1 MTTLNTEQKQLLF
14 DYCLG
19 LTSRQQSAKA
29 KALVSS
35 NQAAAEIHSRLK
47 ATLAPLD
54 SLEPA
59 SCPDDLAERTVL
71 RLNNL
76 ANLSQDKLH
85 QLLDSEQTREVTLK
99 KWQWAS
105 FARRLATAAVFIIAA
120 SVFLPALGYLRY
132 HSRLQQCQMQQG
144 SFFQGLTNY
153 VSDHAGQHPTVATTA
168 GAPWWKVG
176 YQGTENHSN
185 TRKIYL
191 LVQGNYVK
199 LSSFVC
205 PGSKR
210 GRIVRAT
217 PSQIQAYKDFPDRSC
232 VTYSF
237 RINCRLTGTG
247 QLVCQKVVMADRN
260 PLFEDLPKDFSE
272 AFKLQIDGKSS
283 TRNSRNHSYFGNRR
297 GQNILLD
304 DGHVE
309 FLRTRHFDA
318 SKDDIFTVQGT
329 NVYQGS
335 EVPFCEND
343 FFLAP

>member
-1 MTTLNTEQKQLLF
+1 MITLNSKQKQLLF
-14 DYCLG
+14 GYCIG
-19 LTSRQQSAKA
+19 LTSQEQRAEA
-29 KALVSS
+29 EALISS

-71 RLNNL
+71 RLNDL
-76 ANLSQDKLH
+76 ANSSQDKLH

-144 SFFQGLTNY
+144 SFFQGLTDY
-153 VSDHAGQHPTVATTA
+153 VSDHAGQHPTVTTTA

-191 LVQGNYVK
+191 LVQGNYIK

-210 GRIVRAT
+210 GRIVQLA
-217 PSQIQAYKDFPDRSC
+217 PSQIQAYKDFPDRSG

-237 RINCRLTGTG
+237 RINCRLTGNG
-247 QLVCQKVVMADRN
+247 QLVCQKVVMADCN
-260 PLFEDLPKDFSE
+260 PLFEDLPKNFSE
-272 AFKLQIDGKSS
+272 AFRLQIDGKSS
-283 TRNSRNHSYFGNRR
+283 TLNSSNHSYFGSRR
-297 GQNILLD
+297 GQNILLR

-309 FLRTRHFDA
+309 FLRTRHFDVT
-318 SKDDIFTVQGT
+318 KDDIFTVQGT
-329 NVYQGS
+329 NVYQGF